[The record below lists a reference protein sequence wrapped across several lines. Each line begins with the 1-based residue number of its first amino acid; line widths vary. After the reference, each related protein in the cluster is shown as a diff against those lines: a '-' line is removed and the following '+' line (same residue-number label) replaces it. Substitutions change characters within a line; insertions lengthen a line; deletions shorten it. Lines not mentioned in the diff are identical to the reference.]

1 MNVTKIWQLLGK
13 VSVKIKKLIW

>member
-1 MNVTKIWQLLGK
+1 MNVTKIWQSLGK